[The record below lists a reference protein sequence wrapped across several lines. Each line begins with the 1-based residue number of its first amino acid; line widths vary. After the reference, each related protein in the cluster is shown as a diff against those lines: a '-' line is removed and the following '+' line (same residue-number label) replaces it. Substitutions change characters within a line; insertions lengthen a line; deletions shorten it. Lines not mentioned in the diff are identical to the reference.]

1 MKRLIYKTLLSLAM
15 GTVLLTGCKKDLDL
29 TPTDSVDD
37 SKAFLTVEDVQKG
50 LNAVYTR
57 YARWNSMYVSALA
70 SDEVKFGPDNGGS
83 GQFTFR
89 LQYGVDNTTGG
100 DVTNGFGD
108 FYSMIDQANRVLPKV
123 DVVEAARPGDEALR
137 PLLRGQ
143 LLGLRALAHF
153 ELLQWYAKRYDPSD
167 PLGIPIMLESNLL
180 GRPARNTV
188 AEVLAQI
195 EADLT
200 MAKALVSDAT
210 AAGYNDLVL
219 NKISIAAIEARV
231 AVHKGE
237 WQKAIDLAT
246 TVINSGVKPLVTGD
260 DFRGIWTDQNTNEI
274 LFRLRY
280 ETNTIN
286 GAIWTA
292 TGGNVIFSPSDK
304 LTNSYDDED
313 IRKDAYIGDLA
324 GKRTVNKFFVSS
336 RGGRVVDGKA
346 IRIAEMYLIR
356 AEAYARLAT
365 PNITAGAADLNLL
378 RSMRIVGYSN
388 QTFGSATE
396 LINAVTLE
404 RFKELAFEGFR
415 FFDLKRMGLPMQR
428 DASDVDSPN
437 WQTLP
442 ADNPRFALPIP
453 QDEILANPNMVPNP
467 GYS

>member
-1 MKRLIYKTLLSLAM
+1 MKRLINKTLLSLAL
-15 GTVLLTGCKKDLDL
+15 GTLLLAGCKKDLDL

-37 SKAFLTVEDVQKG
+37 SKAFLTVEDIQKG
-50 LNAVYTR
+50 LNAAYSR
-57 YARWNSMYVSALA
+57 YGRWNSMYVSALA

-100 DVTNGFGD
+100 DVTAGFGA
-108 FYSMIDQANRVLPKV
+108 FYTMIDQVNRVLPKV
-123 DVVEAARPGDEALR
+123 DVVEATRPGDEALR
-137 PLLRGQ
+137 PLLKGQ

-153 ELLQWYAKRYDPSD
+153 ELLQWYAKRYDAAD
-167 PLGIPIMLESNLL
+167 PLGIPIMTESNLL

-188 AEVLAQI
+188 AEVLTQI
-195 EADLT
+195 ETDLASAKSLVADENAST
-200 MAKALVSDAT
+200 F
-210 AAGYNDLVL
+210 NDLVL
-219 NKISIAAIEARV
+219 NKITIAAIEARV
-231 AVHKGE
+231 ALHKGE

-260 DFRGIWTDQNTNEI
+260 AFRGIWTDQNTNEI

-280 ETNTIN
+280 ENNTIN
-286 GAIWTA
+286 GAIWTS

-313 IRKDAYIGDLA
+313 IRKDAYIGEMS
-324 GKRTVNKFFVSS
+324 GKRYVNKFFVSS

-365 PNITAGAADLNLL
+365 PNIAAGAADLNLL
-378 RSMRIVGYSN
+378 RSKRIVGYAN
-388 QTFGSATE
+388 QTFGSANE
-396 LINAVTLE
+396 LLAAVTLE

>member
-1 MKRLIYKTLLSLAM
+1 MKRLFNKIVAGLAVGM
-15 GTVLLTGCKKDLDL
+15 LLLTGCKKDLDL
-29 TPTDSVDD
+29 TPTDSVDET
-37 SKAFLTVEDVQKG
+37 KAFLTVEDAQKG

-57 YARWNSMYVSALA
+57 YARWNSMYVAALA
-70 SDEVKFGPDNGGS
+70 SDEIKFGPDNGGS

-100 DVTNGFGD
+100 DVTAGFGV
-108 FYSMIDQANRVLPKV
+108 FYSMIDQANRVLSRV
-123 DVVEAARPGDEALR
+123 DVVEAVRPGDEALR

-153 ELLQWYAKRYDPSD
+153 ELLQWYAKRYDPAD
-167 PLGIPIMLESNLL
+167 PLGIPIMTESNLL
-180 GRPARNTV
+180 GKPARNTV
-188 AEVLAQI
+188 AEVLTQI
-195 EADLT
+195 ETDLT
-200 MAKALVSDAT
+200 AAKGLVADFTPSN
-210 AAGYNDLVL
+210 YNDLVL
-219 NKISIAAIEARV
+219 NKISVTAIEARV
-231 AVHKGE
+231 ALYKGE
-237 WQKAIDLAT
+237 WQKAIDLTT

-280 ETNTIN
+280 ETNTVN
-286 GAIWTA
+286 GAIWTS

-304 LTNSYDDED
+304 LTDSYSDQD
-313 IRKDAYIGDLA
+313 IRKDTYIGDLS

-378 RSMRIVGYSN
+378 RSMRIVGYTN
-388 QTFGSATE
+388 QTFASASE
-396 LINAVTLE
+396 LLNAVIQE

-415 FFDLKRMGLPMQR
+415 FFDLKRLGLPLQR
-428 DASDVDSPN
+428 NASDVDSPN

-467 GYS
+467 GYI